1 MIFGGYEIVQVEGE
15 RAQCSVSLR
24 DPRCGRGHAL
34 DNQAKEKLREQL
46 WYVARFCGVEILTY
60 CIMTNHFHVLVRV
73 PRRQPVNDREL
84 LVRFSQLYGREKG
97 RVNAFEA
104 VLKKGGKEAQAAR
117 EKLLARMGDVSTFIK
132 ELKQRF
138 SNWYN
143 RTYHRYGTLWAERFK
158 SVLIEDNAVCLSTVA
173 AYLDLNPVRA
183 GLVEDPKDYS
193 YCGYAEAVGGMVEA
207 RAGLAQALG
216 IRSTKTAL
224 SAYKEIL
231 FPKGSGPSQ
240 EEGEHLDREEIRKV
254 VEAGGKFPIAQV
266 LRLRVRYFS
275 DGLVLGSKD
284 FVNEVFE
291 MNRSQFGKSRTSG
304 ARPMLGLKDS
314 GMMVMR
320 DLRKDIFT

>member
-1 MIFGGYEIVQVEGE
+1 MSRLKVKGHSAVYHCVTRVVGG
-15 RAQCSVSLR
+15 AML
-24 DPRCGRGHAL
+24 L

-46 WYVARFCGVEILTY
+46 WCVAKFCGVEILTY

-73 PRRQPVNDREL
+73 PRKQPIDDREL
-84 LVRFSQLYGREKG
+84 LVRFSKLYGRQKG
-97 RVNAFEA
+97 RLKAFEA
-104 VLKKGGKEAQAAR
+104 VLKEGGKEAQAER
-117 EKLLARMGDVSTFIK
+117 EKLLARMGDVSSFIK

-138 SNWYN
+138 TNWYN

-158 SVLIEDNAVCLSTVA
+158 SVLIEDSVVCLSTLA

-183 GLVEDPKDYS
+183 GLVEDPKDYG

-216 IRSTKTAL
+216 VRSSKTAL
-224 SAYKEIL
+224 SAYKKIL
-231 FPKGSGPSQ
+231 FPKGSNPSQ
-240 EEGEHLDREEIRKV
+240 GEVEALDREEIRKV
-254 VEAGGKFPIAQV
+254 VEAGGKLPVAHV

-284 FVNEVFE
+284 WVNEVFE
-291 MNRSQFGKSRTSG
+291 MNRSQFGKSRKSG

-314 GMMVMR
+314 GLTVMR
-320 DLRKDIFT
+320 DLRKEIFS

>member
-1 MIFGGYEIVQVEGE
+1 MSRLKVKGYSAVYHCVTRVVGG
-15 RAQCSVSLR
+15 AMLF
-24 DPRCGRGHAL
+24 

-46 WYVARFCGVEILTY
+46 WYVAKFCGVEILTY

-73 PRRQPVNDREL
+73 PRRQPVHDREL
-84 LVRFSQLYGREKG
+84 LVRFSKLYGRQKG
-97 RVNAFEA
+97 RLKAFEA
-104 VLKKGGKEAQAAR
+104 VLKKGGMEAQAAR
-117 EKLLARMGDVSTFIK
+117 EKLLARMGDVSLFIK

-138 SNWYN
+138 TNWYN

-158 SVLIEDNAVCLSTVA
+158 SVLIEDSVVCLSTLA

-183 GLVEDPKDYS
+183 GLVEDPKDYG

-216 IRSTKTAL
+216 VRSAKTAL
-224 SAYKEIL
+224 SAYQKIL
-231 FPKGSGPSQ
+231 FPTGSDPSQ
-240 EEGEHLDREEIRKV
+240 EGGEHLDREGIRKV
-254 VEAGGKFPIAQV
+254 VEAGGKLPIAQV

-284 FVNEVFE
+284 FVNEIFE
-291 MNRSQFGKSRTSG
+291 MNRSLFGKSRKSG

-320 DLRKDIFT
+320 DLRKDIFS

>member
-1 MIFGGYEIVQVEGE
+1 MRMSRLKVRGNSAVYHCVTRVVGG
-15 RAQCSVSLR
+15 AML
-24 DPRCGRGHAL
+24 L
-34 DNQAKEKLREQL
+34 DNQAKEELREQL
-46 WYVARFCGVEILTY
+46 WYVAKFCGVEILTY

-73 PRRQPVNDREL
+73 PRRQQVNDEEL
-84 LVRFSQLYGREKG
+84 LLRYSKLYGRQKG
-97 RVNAFEA
+97 RVKAFEA

-117 EKLLARMGDVSTFIK
+117 EKLLARMGDVSVFIK

-158 SVLIEDNAVCLSTVA
+158 SVLIEDSVVCLSTVA

-183 GLVEDPKDYS
+183 GLVEDPEDYG
-193 YCGYAEAVGGMVEA
+193 YCGYAEAVGGRMEA
-207 RAGLAQALG
+207 RVGLAQAFG
-216 IRSTKTAL
+216 VRSAKAAL
-224 SAYKEIL
+224 SAYQKIL
-231 FPKGSGPSQ
+231 FPTGSYPSQ
-240 EEGEHLDREEIRKV
+240 EGTEDLDREGIRKV
-254 VEAGGKFPIAQV
+254 VEAGGKLPVAQV

-284 FVNEVFE
+284 FVNEIFE
-291 MNRSQFGKSRTSG
+291 MNRSLFGKSRKSG

-320 DLRKDIFT
+320 DLRKGIFS

>member
-1 MIFGGYEIVQVEGE
+1 MRMSRLKVRGNSAVYHCVTRVVGG
-15 RAQCSVSLR
+15 AML
-24 DPRCGRGHAL
+24 L
-34 DNQAKEKLREQL
+34 DNQAKEELREQL
-46 WYVARFCGVEILTY
+46 WYVAKFCGVEILTY

-73 PRRQPVNDREL
+73 PRRQQVNDGEL
-84 LVRFSQLYGREKG
+84 LLRYSKLYGRQRG
-97 RVNAFEA
+97 RVKAFEA

-117 EKLLARMGDVSTFIK
+117 EKLLARMGDVSVFIK

-158 SVLIEDNAVCLSTVA
+158 SVLIEDSVVCLSTVA

-183 GLVEDPKDYS
+183 GLVEDPKDYG
-193 YCGYAEAVGGMVEA
+193 YCGYAEAVGGMMEA

-216 IRSTKTAL
+216 VRSAKAAL
-224 SAYKEIL
+224 SAYQKIL
-231 FPKGSGPSQ
+231 FPTGSYPSG
-240 EEGEHLDREEIRKV
+240 EGTEDLDREGIRKV
-254 VEAGGKFPIAQV
+254 VEAGGKLPVAQV

-291 MNRSQFGKSRTSG
+291 MNRSLFGKSRKSG

-320 DLRKDIFT
+320 DLRKGIFS